1 MLINGVF
8 EGGGIKGLAYIGAI
22 KFLEE
27 RGYQFKYV
35 GGSSV
40 GALCASL
47 IAAKFKAKEMEELV
61 ANFDI
66 NILTSTKSK
75 KPINKFING
84 IKYKGLYSLAF
95 FENYLDNLF
104 KTKGYATFRD
114 VKVGE
119 DYLLKIIVT
128 DYKKKKMVIIPTDLG
143 EYNYSKDSFPIAKA
157 VVMSCS
163 MPIVFVPY
171 KIHNNIFIDG
181 GVVNNFPINL
191 FINSSIPTVGFR
203 LNENEKPN
211 LILNTIKNK
220 LFKLNI
226 DTKFSSY
233 NIVDINTKGYKVTD
247 FKIGLKNYK
256 DLIKLGYN
264 SMRDYFYKKT
274 WKNLLG

>member
-40 GALCASL
+40 GALFASL

-274 WKNLLG
+274 